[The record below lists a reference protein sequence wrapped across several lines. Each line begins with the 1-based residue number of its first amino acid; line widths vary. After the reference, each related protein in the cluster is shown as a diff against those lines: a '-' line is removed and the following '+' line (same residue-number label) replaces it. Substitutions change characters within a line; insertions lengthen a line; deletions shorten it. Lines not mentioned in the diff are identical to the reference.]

1 MSAAPALAVSF
12 FVLTAYCISVS
23 VTLRL
28 TISFFKAKS
37 SFLIMLESLI
47 SVAMSS
53 MVSSSKR
60 TSKLGCN
67 VQGSSEKVVGVRT
80 FRTIRGIDEKEL
92 LDELVGGL
100 ECDRVAGG
108 RLHEHVGYAGERCDG
123 VIGARPRE
131 CVLFADH
138 DVRKRIRDAKRK

>member
-1 MSAAPALAVSF
+1 
-12 FVLTAYCISVS
+12 
-23 VTLRL
+23 
-28 TISFFKAKS
+28 
-37 SFLIMLESLI
+37 MLESPI
-47 SVAMSS
+47 SAAMSP

-67 VQGSSEKVVGVRT
+67 VQGSSKKSVGVRT
-80 FRTIRGIDEKEL
+80 FRTILGLVEKEL
-92 LDELVGGL
+92 LDELVCGL

-123 VIGARPRE
+123 VVGTRPRE

-138 DVRKRIRDAKRK
+138 DV

>member
-1 MSAAPALAVSF
+1 
-12 FVLTAYCISVS
+12 
-23 VTLRL
+23 L
-28 TISFFKAKS
+28 TISFFKAGS
-37 SFLIMLESLI
+37 SFLIVLESPI
-47 SVAMSS
+47 SAAMLS

-60 TSKLGCN
+60 TSKLGCH
-67 VQGSSEKVVGVRT
+67 VQDSSEKAVGVRT
-80 FRTIRGIDEKEL
+80 FRTILGIDEKEL

-123 VIGARPRE
+123 VVGTRPRE

-138 DVRKRIRDAKRK
+138 DVRKHIRDAERK